1 MVAET
6 GTSSDNDREFLRQ
19 TKRGTCE
26 FKFKVNFCTVSASGK
41 PCIVSQSPP
50 QDILRATHRTIMGVL
65 ADDKN
70 RRTRTIECLAIAGG
84 WRRGVK
90 MPQQMAQGVC
100 VCIGKIGS

>member
-41 PCIVSQSPP
+41 SSSGHFARHPPHYYGGVS
-50 QDILRATHRTIMGVL
+50 
-65 ADDKN
+65 
-70 RRTRTIECLAIAGG
+70 RR
-84 WRRGVK
+84 
-90 MPQQMAQGVC
+90 
-100 VCIGKIGS
+100 

>member
-41 PCIVSQSPP
+41 PCIVSQSSSGHFARHPP
-50 QDILRATHRTIMGVL
+50 HYYGGVS
-65 ADDKN
+65 
-70 RRTRTIECLAIAGG
+70 RR
-84 WRRGVK
+84 
-90 MPQQMAQGVC
+90 
-100 VCIGKIGS
+100 